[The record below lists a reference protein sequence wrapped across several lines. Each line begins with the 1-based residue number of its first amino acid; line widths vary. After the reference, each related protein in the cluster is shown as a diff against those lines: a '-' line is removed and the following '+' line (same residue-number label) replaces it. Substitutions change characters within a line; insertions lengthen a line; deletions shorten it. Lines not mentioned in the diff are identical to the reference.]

1 MKLTRLAGTCN
12 DLNTCPAVDLTE
24 AGTLVLTGPAVSYAE
39 LRAGAGEGS
48 VELTVDLVR
57 EALRALDN
65 R

>member
-12 DLNTCPAVDLTE
+12 DLNTCPAIDATE
-24 AGTLVLTGPAVSYAE
+24 MGTLVFTGPAVSFPG
-39 LRAGAGEGS
+39 LRAGPGEGS
-48 VELTVDLVR
+48 VELAVDLVR